1 MDYRV
6 DQKGK
11 YYTARVS
18 KETAPVMIATPTSI
32 IHGSMHV
39 LRESRLKDE
48 LNSAERFVAI
58 TNAAVFDLDNQTQLY
73 SSEVLLLNKDLIVW
87 VIPQEEDP
95 PADGEERS
103 E

>member
-11 YYTARVS
+11 YYTARIT
-18 KETAPVMIATPTSI
+18 KETSPVLIATQTNI

-39 LRESRLKDE
+39 MRDSRLKDK

-58 TNAAVFDLDNQTQLY
+58 TNAEVFDLSNQTQLY
-73 SSEVLLLNKDLIVW
+73 SSAVLLLNKELIVW
-87 VIPQEEDP
+87 VIPQEGSQS
-95 PADGEERS
+95 ADEESHS